1 MKKMKKTI
9 LISLLFAL
17 SLNIANWLN
26 LAEEIKEKELEKNNT
41 QIENQDT
48 ETTEV
53 EEVLEDVF
61 TEEMEK
67 VQNETTENEEL
78 IDLNAATPVKS
89 LSETTEELP
98 ETGPEEFMLI
108 FLTLFL
114 TSAIFIKNKFKK

>member
-1 MKKMKKTI
+1 MKRTI

-17 SLNIANWLN
+17 SLNVANWLN

-41 QIENQDT
+41 QIENQDV

-67 VQNETTENEEL
+67 VQNETTDDEEL
-78 IDLNAATPVKS
+78 IDLNAAIPVKS

-98 ETGPEEFMLI
+98 ETGPEEFILI